1 MTIRAYHGANY
12 LVNDYYYLTLFE
24 IFAMKKMSVFAGAR
38 CLMEDV
44 KARKSQIRRSAFVRR
59 DALSKDERSKKST
72 AIMERLFDFANFLE
86 ARIVLFYMS
95 YGSEVD
101 TEPMVRKALEL
112 EKIVALPLV
121 DAKQREIVPF
131 KIDNLDSDI
140 RPGYREIREPIPE
153 RCKQVP
159 VQYVNLAII
168 PGVAFDERGGRIG
181 HGMGVYDR
189 FIPKLDI
196 TTRKVALAFE
206 CQIVPQIPMEPHDR
220 YTDIIITE
228 KRIIYKI

>member
-1 MTIRAYHGANY
+1 ME
-12 LVNDYYYLTLFE
+12 E
-24 IFAMKKMSVFAGAR
+24 IKAKKT
-38 CLMEDV
+38 E
-44 KARKSQIRRSAFVRR
+44 IRRSGFARR
-59 DALSKDERSKKST
+59 NAVPKEERSEKSA

-101 TEPMVRKALEL
+101 TEPMIRKALEL
-112 EKIVALPLV
+112 EKTVALPLV
-121 DAKQREIVPF
+121 DTRKKKILPF
-131 KIDNLDSDI
+131 RIENLDRDV
-140 RPGYREIREPIPE
+140 RPGYRGIREPIPQ
-153 RCKQVP
+153 RCKQIP
-159 VQYVNLAII
+159 VEYINLAII

-181 HGMGVYDR
+181 HGVGVYDR

-206 CQIVPQIPMEPHDR
+206 CQIVGQIPMEPHDR